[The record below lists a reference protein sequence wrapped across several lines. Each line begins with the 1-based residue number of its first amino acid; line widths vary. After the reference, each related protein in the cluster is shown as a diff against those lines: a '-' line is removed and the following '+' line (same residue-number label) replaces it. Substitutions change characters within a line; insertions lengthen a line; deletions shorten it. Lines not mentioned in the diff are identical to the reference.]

1 MAKFLTHKG
10 MIRNY
15 LNLKSVNAF
24 RNYLVFSVHAKHH
37 NINQIH
43 ILNR

>member
-1 MAKFLTHKG
+1 MTKFLTHKG

-15 LNLKSVNAF
+15 LNSKSVDAF
-24 RNYLVFSVHAKHH
+24 RNHLVFSVHAKHH
-37 NINQIH
+37 NINQIQ